1 MAKEK
6 SFTRKQIE
14 KRIKNKIAL
23 WVTGTLG
30 FTGGAILLVALCV
43 LLIIMA
49 FVPIFGAISADE
61 QQKAEASQTVV
72 GANLPQEVLRY
83 KEDVLAEM
91 KTQGLKEFH
100 IDILLAIMAQES
112 GGRVTDVFQASESL
126 GKPPNSIGTS
136 ESIKQGVKYYGELV
150 KAVGM
155 TDKFDLDKTKLIL
168 QSYNFGSGFIDYAK
182 RMNDGKYSKQLA
194 KNFSATQ
201 ASNMGWSSYGDV
213 NYVDNVMKYLNSGN
227 SSIDELTGNF
237 KKPNTSSYS
246 NPYLFGQCTWYVAG
260 RRAEIGAKVPNNLG
274 DAWMWVGNAKSQG
287 IKVNNTPKAGT
298 AVVWQRNQFGSDSYY
313 GHVGFVEEVKSN
325 GDIIVSEMNVKG
337 LNVLSYRTIPASQA
351 NSLSYIY

>member
-6 SFTRKQIE
+6 SLVRKQLE
-14 KRIKNKIAL
+14 KKLKKKIAL
-23 WVTGTLG
+23 WITGTIG
-30 FTGGAILLVALCV
+30 VTGGAILIGMFML

-49 FVPIFGAISADE
+49 FLPIFGALSADE
-61 QQKAEASQTVV
+61 EEKAQAQTLV
-72 GANLPQEVLRY
+72 GANLPPEVLKY
-83 KEDVLAEM
+83 KDDVLAEM
-91 KTQGLKEFH
+91 KVQGLKDFH
-100 IDILLAIMAQES
+100 LDILLAIMAQES

-126 GKPPNSIGTS
+126 GKPPNSISTS

-155 TDKFDLDKTKLIL
+155 TEKFDLDQTKLIL

-201 ASNMGWSSYGDV
+201 ASNLGWSSYGDV
-213 NYVDNVMKYLNSGN
+213 NYVENVMKYFNTGN
-227 SSIDELTGNF
+227 SSIELLTGNF
-237 KKPNTSSYS
+237 KSPNTSSYS
-246 NPYLFGQCTWYVAG
+246 NSYLTGHCTWYVAG
-260 RRAEIGAKVPNNLG
+260 RRNELGAGLPSNLG

-298 AVVWQRNQFGSDSYY
+298 AVVWQRNQYGADSYY

-325 GDIIVSEMNVKG
+325 GDIIVSEMNVVG

-351 NSLSYIY
+351 NNLSYVY